1 MRLFS
6 LLACAGYFWLFIQ
19 FVFHGF
25 RVGSFLSTVLIMVL
39 GFFFVIWLVLR
50 AFSRPTRRQQAAFD
64 ARFPVQQP
72 ATGTPPADP
81 DDSGE
86 VVFRVAGVTYEND
99 DGSSRQ
105 EILRHLKY
113 GDPPWADDPEDL
125 LCTLEETGFGGEPA
139 FSVWV
144 NGYQVGY
151 VPKKSIRQVQT
162 AQAHMSTCY
171 ISSVRIL
178 GGGQDDSGRN
188 LSYGCE
194 VTLVW

>member
-6 LLACAGYFWLFIQ
+6 LLACAGYCYLFIQ

-25 RVGSFLSTVLIMVL
+25 RVGSFFSTVLLMAVS
-39 GFFFVIWLVLR
+39 FFVVIYLVLQ
-50 AFSRPTRRQQAAFD
+50 AFSRPTRKQQAAFD
-64 ARFPVQQP
+64 ARFPIRQP
-72 ATGTPPADP
+72 AGGTISDDP

-86 VVFRVAGVTYEND
+86 VVFRVAGVTFDNE

-105 EILRHLKY
+105 EILRHMKY

-125 LCTLEETGFGGEPA
+125 LCTLEETEFGGEPA
-139 FSVWV
+139 FAVWV
-144 NGYQVGY
+144 NGFQIGF
-151 VPKKSIRQVQT
+151 VPKNFIRQVQT

-194 VTLVW
+194 VTIVW